1 MVLAKSGL
9 AKLTD
14 ENLQMTDVDK
24 LLWMHHLATEL
35 GALEQAPE
43 YQFAGI
49 GDLDLIKAVAIDIY
63 QIDGDWNEA
72 SSSDRVRAYK
82 IAQVAI
88 TSFVRQILRS
98 AA

>member
-1 MVLAKSGL
+1 
-9 AKLTD
+9 
-14 ENLQMTDVDK
+14 MTDVDK

-35 GALEQAPE
+35 GALENAPE
-43 YQFAGI
+43 FEFAGI

-72 SSSDRVRAYK
+72 DTNQRVRTYK

-88 TSFVRQILRS
+88 SSFVRQILRS